1 MKITSNI
8 LLALFFAFAIVNLF
22 AVGSGSESLNFATK
36 PLLVTFLA
44 VWFFLQTRSNPLSSS
59 HFFLVGLMFSVIG
72 DTLLMFVNAKGEL
85 FFLLGLGSFLF
96 AHLSYI
102 TSFSKITVF
111 KSGSIW
117 RTKWLILPFL
127 FVLASVI
134 WMLWD
139 TLGAFLIPVV
149 IYATVIVSMSAFCF
163 NLKNS
168 VPNSIFQMLFGG
180 AILFVVSDL
189 IIAMKKFKYP
199 EADDVT
205 SGLVIMATYLFG
217 QYLLTAG
224 MAKSNTTKRESI
236 T

>member
-8 LLALFFAFAIVNLF
+8 LLVLFFAFAMVNLF

-44 VWFFLQTRSNPLSSS
+44 VWFFLQTRSTPLSSS
-59 HFFLVGLMFSVIG
+59 RFFLVGLMFSVIG

-102 TSFSKITVF
+102 TSFSKFPAF
-111 KSGSIW
+111 KAGSIW

-127 FVLASVI
+127 GVLATVI
-134 WMLWD
+134 WVLWD
-139 TLGAFLIPVV
+139 NLGAFLIPVV
-149 IYATVIVSMSAFCF
+149 VYAAVIVSMSAFCF
-163 NLKNS
+163 NMKNR
-168 VPNSIFQMLFGG
+168 VPNSIFQILFGG
-180 AILFVVSDL
+180 AVLFVVSDL

-199 EADDVT
+199 ETNEVT
-205 SGLVIMATYLFG
+205 SGLVIMATYLIG
-217 QYLLTAG
+217 QYLLNF
-224 MAKSNTTKRESI
+224 SKRESI